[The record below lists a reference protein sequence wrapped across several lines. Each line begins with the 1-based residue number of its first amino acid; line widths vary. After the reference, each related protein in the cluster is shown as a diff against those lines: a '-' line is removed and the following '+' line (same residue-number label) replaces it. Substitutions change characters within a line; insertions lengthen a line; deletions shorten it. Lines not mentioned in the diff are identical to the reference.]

1 MPLGLSIGWDRVHV
15 ETTQNVDRMP
25 EDLTLPVL
33 QRYEYVIYR
42 FFEGDD
48 VLVARSYN
56 CEPRA
61 VHFLRRESGS
71 NHFCLTL
78 SDTTTPLF
86 LSAVSHLQAIG
97 MSTIEWLN
105 IEGEGYEPLNAR
117 CNI

>member
-1 MPLGLSIGWDRVHV
+1 VPLGLSIGWDRVHV

-61 VHFLRRESGS
+61 VHFLRRELGS
-71 NHFCLTL
+71 DFF
-78 SDTTTPLF
+78 SSP
-86 LSAVSHLQAIG
+86 
-97 MSTIEWLN
+97 
-105 IEGEGYEPLNAR
+105 
-117 CNI
+117 